1 VLSTLLPLALAGAAV
16 HLFLIRAG
24 LLSSATFRPGILS
37 AVAVAILASFLAS
50 LLSGIDNKATALVL
64 DHRLGLKEVMTT
76 ALEAGPR
83 TNHPLL
89 IEVRSRA
96 ATELRSGRFRQA
108 FRITSVP
115 AWYAALC
122 ATLLLASITFV
133 PPFQPLAKETARTDV
148 KTAGQKIQAAASR
161 VSPETKKTDAF
172 KRLET
177 LARKMKQGEIR
188 SAEQAFIDLDRIEKA
203 LRRTPRSSPPPEER
217 KLFEALDS
225 LAKEPLARELVDAL
239 GSRDQEAL
247 HKAVEEMSKA
257 FSATEAESLQQS
269 KERER
274 LTERL
279 TEVAKALNDAGRPD
293 LARVFQKLA
302 TALKKGKV
310 DEVKQ
315 FLASLEFK
323 QATGELSQMCSGG
336 AEAKSLAQAAELLQL
351 ARHILGAGPPLPLQT
366 AQGSPSGIESSTS
379 KGAGPLPGVGSTNLK
394 GETYKSGDPV
404 LRERQSSSRSLRTGE
419 FESLYASEFQ
429 KAERWQNLKV
439 EGKTLEEGE
448 TLREEIRGQG
458 EKSTARTR
466 LGAAPGSLP
475 AGVEGASDLEKVPAG
490 YRDLVKRYFDQGDKK

>member
-1 VLSTLLPLALAGAAV
+1 
-16 HLFLIRAG
+16 
-24 LLSSATFRPGILS
+24 
-37 AVAVAILASFLAS
+37 VAVAILASFLAS

-96 ATELRSGRFRQA
+96 ATELRSGRYCQA
-108 FRITSVP
+108 FRITSVR

-366 AQGSPSGIESSTS
+366 A
-379 KGAGPLPGVGSTNLK
+379 AGPLPGVGSTNLK

-448 TLREEIRGQG
+448 TLREEVRGQG

-475 AGVEGASDLEKVPAG
+475 AGVERASDLEKVPAG